1 MKPVSFG
8 RVAGAGGALLAA
20 FAVTGGPA
28 AAQTRTQSASYVILP
43 TTAPEGVQIAKRGEP
58 LLVQQ
63 AVAPRAARLTAE
75 ATLGSGKKAT
85 VFPVGAKM
93 FGVPSQAGFAYCAVS
108 EGKRWWSSATFS
120 CFEDVDA
127 DGDFDQVRPSGSP
140 FMNVALFVFTLGAP
154 KPLETPVAYER
165 TPYAEGPSV
174 DFGLIWTAQ
183 APKVR
188 EGEPTKPGSVTV
200 EPAFESALGFQAIRN
215 GGATRPLLG
224 GDNLASVTIRGSRI
238 DVLGL
243 TPEGDL
249 RYRVVEAIPAQVDR
263 VTLSITTTT
272 TYIPVYR

>member
-1 MKPVSFG
+1 VKSVSFG
-8 RVAGAGGALLAA
+8 RAAWVGGALLAA
-20 FAVTGGPA
+20 LAAVGGPA

-43 TTAPEGVQIAKRGEP
+43 TTAPEGVQVAKKGEP

-63 AVAPRAARLTAE
+63 AVAPRAARLTAQ

-85 VFPVGAKM
+85 VFPAGAKM
-93 FGVPSQAGFAYCAVS
+93 FGVPSQGGFAYCAVS

-120 CFEDVDA
+120 CFEDIDA

-154 KPLETPVAYER
+154 KPLETSVAYER

-174 DFGLIWTAQ
+174 DFGLIWNAQ
-183 APKVR
+183 APRAK
-188 EGEPTKPGSVTV
+188 EGEPVKPGTVTV
-200 EPAFESALGFQAIRN
+200 QPAFESPLGFQAIRN
-215 GGATRPLLG
+215 GGATRPLQG
-224 GDNLASVTIRGSRI
+224 EDKPASITVRGSRI
-238 DVLGL
+238 EVLGL

-272 TYIPVYR
+272 TYVYR